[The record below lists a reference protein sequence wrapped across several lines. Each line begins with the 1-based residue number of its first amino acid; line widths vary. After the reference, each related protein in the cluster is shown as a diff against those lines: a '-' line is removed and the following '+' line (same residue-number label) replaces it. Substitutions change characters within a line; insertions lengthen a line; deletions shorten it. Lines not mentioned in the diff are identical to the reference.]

1 MEGNS
6 SCLSS
11 FAYSIRYLWK
21 TGTRELPTLA
31 CGQETASKSS
41 SIGHWFHFKETGSGP
56 HLLLHPPQSPPLP
69 PCVRCALLF
78 LHSAVAPTPTLCALC
93 TSVPTLSCCGGRK
106 AGGCRGAGCCGG
118 RDPEA
123 SGAVRSVS
131 RAGLGRKGHGRSPL
145 RRRSR
150 AGGGGRRPER
160 G

>member
-78 LHSAVAPTPTLCALC
+78 LHSAVAAGKHSTLRPPPPTFPTAAAAPRP
-93 TSVPTLSCCGGRK
+93 VAIEPTC
-106 AGGCRGAGCCGG
+106 
-118 RDPEA
+118 
-123 SGAVRSVS
+123 VS
-131 RAGLGRKGHGRSPL
+131 INS
-145 RRRSR
+145 
-150 AGGGGRRPER
+150 
-160 G
+160 